1 MVKVAGANDYLFAIV
16 LGFCIAGIVVADI
29 QQDTKECTQPLRKAI
44 PCFDFVQ
51 GKEKAPSS
59 DCCKS
64 LETVRNSAPKC
75 LCILMKDST
84 SPSLGFSLNQ
94 TRALELP
101 QLCKVDA
108 NISLCPALLNL
119 PANSPDARVFQALAN
134 SNSSSSGSGTS
145 SAKDSSGCRVQPLR
159 FLNFSLSGLVALIV
173 LSLIGVFT
181 WL

>member
-108 NISLCPALLNL
+108 NISLCPG
-119 PANSPDARVFQALAN
+119 
-134 SNSSSSGSGTS
+134 SSFF
-145 SAKDSSGCRVQPLR
+145 A
-159 FLNFSLSGLVALIV
+159 FLILE
-173 LSLIGVFT
+173 SLIGSNIQFNYGYVLFQ
-181 WL
+181 LF